1 MEIFRSQT
9 SHQTRIKRYS
19 PLVLGLHVSFMDTD
33 MTRGFE
39 MEKVSPRQVAEAGLI
54 SIETN
59 REEVLADD
67 FTREV
72 KRSLCNETVESAG
85 NRLNAFWKVSIMKAS
100 RLLLAILASAI
111 AAPIEP
117 LAQDKSAAQQM
128 KPPAIQ
134 LSIKGEL
141 PSLGG
146 ATGWLNSQPLTAAGL
161 RGKVALIEV
170 WTYTCINWLR
180 QVPYVR
186 AWAEKYKNQGLVVI
200 GVHAPEFEFE
210 KNLDNVRRA
219 AKDLKVNY
227 PIAIDNN
234 YAIWRAL
241 KNNYWPA
248 LYFIDA
254 QGSMRHHHFGEGKY
268 EKSERAIQQ
277 LLAEAGRDGI
287 GRELVSVDAR
297 GLEAAA
303 DWGSLRSPENYLGY
317 ERTENFASPGGA
329 APDRRR
335 TYAVP
340 AQLRLNHWAL
350 SGDWAMKKQATALNK
365 ANGRIAYRFHARDLH
380 LVMGPGTPGTTV
392 RFRVLIDRQ
401 PPGAAHG
408 IDVDKQGNGTVTEQ
422 RLYQLIRQPKPIA
435 DRQFEIEFLDSS
447 VEIFAFTFG

>member
-1 MEIFRSQT
+1 MKANR
-9 SHQTRIKRYS
+9 
-19 PLVLGLHVSFMDTD
+19 LVL
-33 MTRGFE
+33 
-39 MEKVSPRQVAEAGLI
+39 A
-54 SIETN
+54 
-59 REEVLADD
+59 
-67 FTREV
+67 
-72 KRSLCNETVESAG
+72 
-85 NRLNAFWKVSIMKAS
+85 
-100 RLLLAILASAI
+100 AILLGAI
-111 AAPIEP
+111 TAPIET
-117 LAQDKSAAQQM
+117 LAQDKSAAQQS

-134 LSIKGEL
+134 SSIIGRL

-161 RGKVALIEV
+161 RGKVVLIEV

-180 QVPYVR
+180 QLPFVR
-186 AWAEKYKNQGLVVI
+186 AWAEKYKDRGLVVI

-219 AKDLKVNY
+219 AKDLKVAY
-227 PIAIDNN
+227 PIAVDNN

-248 LYFIDA
+248 LYFIDE
-254 QGSMRHHHFGEGKY
+254 QGRIRHHHFGEGEY
-268 EKSERAIQQ
+268 AKSERVIQQ
-277 LLAEAGRDGI
+277 LLAEAGSGGI

-297 GLEAAA
+297 GVEAAA

-329 APDRRR
+329 APDWRR

-350 SGDWAMKKQATALNK
+350 SGDWTMKKQATALNK
-365 ANGRIAYRFHARDLH
+365 ANGRLANRFHARDLH

-392 RFRVLIDRQ
+392 RFRVLIDGQ

-435 DRQFEIEFLDSS
+435 DRRFEIEFLDPG
-447 VEIFAFTFG
+447 VEAYAFTFG